1 MRVAR
6 PLYSSSGTLLINRGV
21 VLTAGIIRR
30 LVELGVP
37 GLYIEDGLALDLPV
51 EDVIRDE
58 TRLKA
63 VQQVREL
70 LTAENGAERLQRAL
84 VRVEKIARTIDEII
98 DELLAKKDL
107 VVNLTDIRTWDDYTF
122 CHSVNVCVLSLLT
135 GLTLGL
141 SRADL
146 FHLGMGTILHDLG
159 KVKVPR
165 DILNKATR
173 LTDEE
178 FSVIKRH
185 TQWGYQMAQEIATV
199 SRLAATIPLQHH
211 ERYQGQGYPGGLQG
225 AEIHDLAAI
234 CGIADVFDA
243 LTADRIYRP
252 AVPVH
257 EAYEYLAATGGYLFD
272 YRLVRAFLENVAP
285 YPAGTLVR
293 LSTGEVALVVRTR
306 RGKPKCPLVRV
317 FLAADGRRLAP
328 YELDLAEETQVYIG
342 EVIPGDQFLH
352 STTVEGSPD

>member
-185 TQWGYQMAQEIATV
+185 TQWGYQMAQ
-199 SRLAATIPLQHH
+199 
-211 ERYQGQGYPGGLQG
+211 
-225 AEIHDLAAI
+225 
-234 CGIADVFDA
+234 
-243 LTADRIYRP
+243 
-252 AVPVH
+252 
-257 EAYEYLAATGGYLFD
+257 
-272 YRLVRAFLENVAP
+272 
-285 YPAGTLVR
+285 
-293 LSTGEVALVVRTR
+293 
-306 RGKPKCPLVRV
+306 
-317 FLAADGRRLAP
+317 
-328 YELDLAEETQVYIG
+328 
-342 EVIPGDQFLH
+342 
-352 STTVEGSPD
+352 